1 MENKLVSPNPHI
13 HSKDSIAS
21 LMWDVIIALAP
32 AMVLSILWYGW
43 SALML
48 LALGAGF
55 CVLLEWA
62 IARWMMRKPSVACLP
77 AAALTGLLLALNMPP
92 STPWWTVLIGAIVAI
107 GVAKMSFGGMG
118 QNVFNP
124 AITGRVFLL
133 VSFPQQLTTWDIPKG
148 FIGGGFDAV
157 SGPTLLSQVKLEGA
171 VSVADL
177 DIFRTFL
184 LNPGG
189 SIGEISGLALLI
201 GFIYLLCRKVVKP
214 WIPLSIF
221 CTVAAVS
228 GIFSLCNPEVYTG
241 PLFNLV
247 TGGLILGAC
256 YMATDYVT
264 SPMSDWGGVVFGAGI
279 GLIVMMIR
287 YFGSYPEGVSF
298 AILLMNMTVPLID
311 RAFHRKKF
319 GYGRA

>member
-1 MENKLVSPNPHI
+1 MQNNIVSPNPHL
-13 HSKDSIAS
+13 HSKDSTSS

-32 AMVLSILWYGW
+32 AMALSVLIYGFSAIL
-43 SALML
+43 L

-62 IARWMMRKPSVACLP
+62 IAKWLMRKPSIFCP
-77 AAALTGLLLALNMPP
+77 SAAALTGLLLAMNMPP

-133 VSFPQQLTTWDIPKG
+133 VSFPQQLTNWDIPKG
-148 FIGGGFDAV
+148 FIGGLDAV
-157 SGPTLLSQVKLEGA
+157 SGPTMLSDVKMNGA
-171 VSVADL
+171 GAVADL
-177 DIFRTFL
+177 DLFKTFL

-189 SIGEISGLALLI
+189 SLGEISGLALLV
-201 GFIYLLCRKVVKP
+201 GFIYLCCRKVVKP
-214 WIPLSIF
+214 WITLSIF
-221 CTVAAVS
+221 LTVVVIAS
-228 GIFSLCNPEVYTG
+228 IFHLCNPEAFTG

-247 TGGLILGAC
+247 AGGLILGAC
-256 YMATDYVT
+256 FMATDYVT
-264 SPMSDWGGVVFGAGI
+264 SPMSDWGGVIFGVGI

-287 YFGSYPEGVSF
+287 YFGNYPEGVSF

>member
-1 MENKLVSPNPHI
+1 MENKIVSPNPHI
-13 HSKDSIAS
+13 HAKTSTAS
-21 LMWDVIIALAP
+21 LMRDVIIALAP
-32 AMVLSILWYGW
+32 AMALSVLYYGW
-43 SALML
+43 SALIL

-62 IARWMMRKPSVACLP
+62 IAKWMMHKPELFYPS

-133 VSFPQQLTTWDIPKG
+133 VSFPQQLTTWNIPKG
-148 FIGGGFDAV
+148 FIGGLDAV
-157 SGPTLLSQVKLEGA
+157 SGPTMLSQAKLSGA
-171 VSVADL
+171 ASVADL
-177 DIFRTFL
+177 DILRTFL
-184 LNPGG
+184 LNTGG
-189 SIGEISGLALLI
+189 SLGEISGMALLI

-214 WIPLSIF
+214 WITLSIF
-221 CTVAAVS
+221 ATVAVVAS
-228 GIFSLCNPEVYTG
+228 IFHLCNPELYTG

-247 TGGLILGAC
+247 AGGLILGAC
-256 YMATDYVT
+256 FMATDYVT
-264 SPMSDWGGVVFGAGI
+264 SPMSDWGGVVFGV
-279 GLIVMMIR
+279 GLGFIVMMIR

-298 AILLMNMTVPLID
+298 AILIMNMTVPLID